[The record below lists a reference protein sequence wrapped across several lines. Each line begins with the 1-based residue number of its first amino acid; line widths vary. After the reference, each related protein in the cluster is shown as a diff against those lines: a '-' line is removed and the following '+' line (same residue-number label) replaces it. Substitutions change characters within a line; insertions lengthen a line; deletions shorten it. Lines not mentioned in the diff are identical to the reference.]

1 MVCVRT
7 PLFFILG
14 AIAPGSAIEF
24 HAEHQAV
31 HQTALW
37 RRDAGKTQPDKLKEK
52 AKDKRYRH
60 RDAHVERMMNMSTA
74 LQDMKTEYIG
84 TIGVGTNERG
94 EAQFEARVVFDTG
107 STNLWV
113 ASTLCKEFPCNNDRA
128 REFYDPQKSST
139 QEAFLGED
147 GDIDIMFGTGEL
159 RGPLH
164 VDTYRV
170 GPMEVKRQPFAMI
183 REMNGDVFS
192 SFPFEGILGLGFKS
206 LSFGGINPFF
216 ERVIEQ
222 RLLDNNE
229 FAFFFNVDS
238 DQPSALLWGGID
250 KDLYHGPIRMFPVVQ
265 AHYWALELVDF
276 KVGNVSMKSIG
287 MSDDPVKRLI
297 VDSGTTYFTAPEG
310 LHEQI
315 VSQIPEADC
324 DAVEKYPPLTY
335 VLKGADEQTYELV
348 VSQETYMIGGY
359 GNSCRPAFMA
369 LDVNEQYG
377 PAMIL
382 GEVFMRHFFTVFSRG
397 DGAAENAKIGIA
409 PAKIGAVP
417 KVKKARNL
425 EFPNSQQYN
434 SQNYESTGSNDYE
447 FGGNLAQL
455 DKNAKVKY
463 SADHRKLNIKMDA
476 DGHLMQGADMIQK
489 SEGLVR
495 KEDKEVHLH
504 HPENH

>member
-1 MVCVRT
+1 MRSLFGVT
-7 PLFFILG
+7 LFFL
-14 AIAPGSAIEF
+14 STLFVVSDCDQF
-24 HAEHQAV
+24 HGEYEAQ

-37 RRDAGKTQPDKLKEK
+37 RRQTTRKPAGALVQGARFQPDKLQEKHKMQAEVKE
-52 AKDKRYRH
+52 
-60 RDAHVERMMNMSTA
+60 RDERMMNMTTT

-84 TIGVGTNERG
+84 TIGVGTNSNG

-113 ASTLCKEFPCNNDRA
+113 ASTLCKDFPCNTDRGSQ
-128 REFYDPQKSST
+128 FYDPEKSTT
-139 QEAFLGED
+139 QEDFLGEG

-170 GPMEVKRQPFAMI
+170 GPMVVKRQPFAMI

-222 RLLDNNE
+222 RLLTNNE

-250 KDLYHGPIRMFPVVQ
+250 KDLYHGPIRMFPVTQ
-265 AHYWALELVDF
+265 PHYWALELIDF
-276 KVGNVSMKSIG
+276 KLGNVSMKTVG

-297 VDSGTTYFTAPEG
+297 VDSGTTYFTAPQG

-315 VSQIPEADC
+315 TAQIPEADC
-324 DAVEKYPPLTY
+324 DHVTSYPPLTY
-335 VLKGADEQTYELV
+335 VLRGADGQQYELI

-359 GNSCRPAFMA
+359 GDNCRPAFMA

-397 DGAAENAKIGIA
+397 DGASDNARIGFA
-409 PAKIGAVP
+409 PAKIGSTP
-417 KVKKARNL
+417 KVKPSEKPSFLQTDGAEDTDHGHREMTFNSKARP
-425 EFPNSQQYN
+425 E
-434 SQNYESTGSNDYE
+434 
-447 FGGNLAQL
+447 
-455 DKNAKVKY
+455 K
-463 SADHRKLNIKMDA
+463 
-476 DGHLMQGADMIQK
+476 
-489 SEGLVR
+489 LVR
-495 KEDKEVHLH
+495 RHVEDRESAKNSAKPRQHY
-504 HPENH
+504 PI